1 MYTATVFEK
10 TAQQSTLDKYFKEK
24 QTSGMTCELVDE
36 KSVTV

>member
-10 TAQQSTLDKYFKEK
+10 RARQPTLDKHFKEK
-24 QTSGMTCELVDE
+24 QTSGMTSELVAE